1 MIKKALLLLLLSG
14 IFINSAYS
22 QSAPNPLPFPRLT
35 LGVDRAEKPEDVS
48 LSLQIL
54 FIITILTLAPS
65 IMIMMTSFTRIIIV
79 LHFLKQAMGSQQM
92 PPGQIIIGMAL
103 FMTFVI
109 MYPVFTD
116 INDNAL
122 QPYLNNRITQDS
134 AFTRSVEPFR
144 HFMFKYTREEDLAL
158 FVRYSYQD
166 KPVNREDIPT
176 LTLIPAFAL
185 SELKTGFQMGFLLFI
200 PFLMIDMIVSS
211 ILMSMG
217 MMMLPPAFV
226 SLPFKILLFILV
238 DGWNLIVETLIKS
251 FL

>member
-1 MIKKALLLLLLSG
+1 MIKKLFLLLLLSG
-14 IFINSAYS
+14 IFVDSTYS
-22 QSAPNPLPFPRLT
+22 QTPSPLPLPRLT
-35 LGVDRAEKPEDVS
+35 LGVDRVEKPEDVS

-54 FIITILTLAPS
+54 ILLTVLTLAPS

-103 FMTFVI
+103 FVTFVI
-109 MYPVFTD
+109 MSPVFKD
-116 INDNAL
+116 VNDNAL

-134 AFTRSVEPFR
+134 AFTRSIEPFR
-144 HFMFKYTREEDLAL
+144 TFMFKYTREEDLAL
-158 FVRYSYQD
+158 FVKYTDQN
-166 KPVNREDIPT
+166 KPTNRDEIPT

-226 SLPFKILLFILV
+226 SLPFKILLFILL

-251 FL
+251 FG

>member
-14 IFINSAYS
+14 ILVDFAYS
-22 QSAPNPLPFPRLT
+22 QAPTPLPLPRLT
-35 LGVDRAEKPEDVS
+35 LGVDRAENPEDVA

-54 FIITILTLAPS
+54 FVITILTLAPS

-92 PPGQIIIGMAL
+92 PPGQVIIGMAL
-103 FMTFVI
+103 FMTFVV
-109 MYPVFTD
+109 MSPVFKD
-116 INDNAL
+116 VNDNAL
-122 QPYLNNRITQDS
+122 QPYLNNQITQDS
-134 AFTRSVEPFR
+134 AFTRGVEPFR
-144 HFMFKYTREEDLAL
+144 NFMFKYTREDDLAL
-158 FVRYSYQD
+158 FVRYSDQD
-166 KPVNREDIPT
+166 KPMNREEIST
-176 LTLIPAFAL
+176 LTLIPAFGL

-238 DGWNLIVETLIKS
+238 DGWHLIVETLIKS
-251 FL
+251 FI

>member
-1 MIKKALLLLLLSG
+1 MIKKVFLLLLLSG
-14 IFINSAYS
+14 IFVDVSYCQA
-22 QSAPNPLPFPRLT
+22 QTQLPLPRLT

-54 FIITILTLAPS
+54 FILTILTLAPS
-65 IMIMMTSFTRIIIV
+65 IMIMMTSFTRIVIV

-92 PPGQIIIGMAL
+92 PPAQVITGMAL
-103 FMTFVI
+103 FMTFVV
-109 MYPVFTD
+109 MSPVFKD
-116 INDNAL
+116 VNDNAL
-122 QPYLNNRITQDS
+122 QPYLNHKITQDS
-134 AFTRSVEPFR
+134 AFTRGVEPFR
-144 HFMFKYTREEDLAL
+144 NFMFKYTREEDLAV
-158 FVRYSYQD
+158 FIRYAGQD
-166 KPVNREDIPT
+166 KPTNRADIPT

-226 SLPFKILLFILV
+226 SLPFKILLFVLV

-251 FL
+251 FIV